1 MSGNGSQNSSPKI
14 TNIVAILD
22 LGEKLNLREIAN
34 SCINTEY
41 TLKNNF
47 AVMRIKNPKATAN
60 IFESGKITLNGT
72 KNEDDLNSV
81 SEKILNILQH
91 NDIGKDF
98 SKELKIVNISATCNF
113 GIKIDLKKLSQFLF
127 QEFNKNP
134 NKIEYTVNYEPETFP
149 GLSFRSENSKL
160 TVVFF
165 ASGKVN
171 IVGAKNR
178 EDISEALDK
187 VYPVVAKYKLEIHKK
202 KEEELNNFDNIK

>member
-34 SCINTEY
+34 SYINTEY

-81 SEKILNILQH
+81 SEKIRNILQH
-91 NDIGKDF
+91 SDIGKDF

-113 GIKIDLKKLSQFLF
+113 GIKIDLKKLSQLLF

-134 NKIEYTVNYEPETFP
+134 NKIEYT
-149 GLSFRSENSKL
+149 
-160 TVVFF
+160 
-165 ASGKVN
+165 
-171 IVGAKNR
+171 IKNLR
-178 EDISEALDK
+178 HFQDYLLDRK
-187 VYPVVAKYKLEIHKK
+187 IQ
-202 KEEELNNFDNIK
+202 N